1 MSERGPAVGPRNK
14 SMTIQSS
21 EKLIYCPP
29 GVLALGVHVAVVLR
43 DLGAGPVR
51 HAPGPR
57 RVLRVSP

>member
-1 MSERGPAVGPRNK
+1 MTAAALLPA
-14 SMTIQSS
+14 
-21 EKLIYCPP
+21 PP